1 MAVKKEEKVVTDIKK
16 LLETKKL
23 IFGTSKAMKLVKA
36 GKLSKVFISSNCP
49 QSVRESLARYAK
61 IAGASV
67 IELDHTNS
75 QLGTLC
81 KKPFA
86 ISVLGVA

>member
-1 MAVKKEEKVVTDIKK
+1 MAVKKEEKVVTELKK
-16 LLETKKL
+16 LLELKKL
-23 IFGTSKAMKLVKA
+23 VIGTDKVMKLVKA
-36 GKLSKVFISSNCP
+36 GKLSKVFISANCP
-49 QSVRESLARYAK
+49 QDINESLSHYAK

-67 IELDHTNS
+67 TELNQTNS

>member
-1 MAVKKEEKVVTDIKK
+1 MAVKKEEKVVTELKK

-23 IFGTSKAMKLVKA
+23 IVGTGRAMKLVKA

-49 QSVRESLARYAK
+49 LTVKESLARYAK

-67 IELDHTNS
+67 TELSQTNS